1 MTDVQ
6 GDERSTGAAHA
17 PPGARWDRVL
27 GWSRREHFL
36 IGASLFRIVAGGTIL
51 IQYLINYGQRRY
63 LYGPDGV
70 WPYGRFSMELAHSRN
85 FSLYAWSSSS
95 WYFELGFHLG
105 VLAAFLWLIGWRT
118 RLLTPITFVFWWSLH
133 QRFPVLWDGG
143 DNVMQLV
150 FVYGMF
156 ANLGAHFSLDARRL
170 AGRPPPAPWLA
181 MFHNAAMIAF
191 GTQISLV
198 YMAAGLYKVQ
208 GETWRQGTA
217 VYYSFRGG
225 QFVWPGVSES
235 LYENAWI
242 TTAVSYLT
250 VFFQLSFPYLM
261 IMNRHTRTAA
271 VCIGVMFHVGIAL
284 FLGLFSFSFFMM
296 SVDLALIGDA
306 EYRALFRFLR
316 RSTGLAHAPPAQ
328 PSSVL
333 QHQGQQSH
341 TEEATQPG
349 TQRSISPATTT
360 TNVLPS

>member
-1 MTDVQ
+1 
-6 GDERSTGAAHA
+6 
-17 PPGARWDRVL
+17 
-27 GWSRREHFL
+27 
-36 IGASLFRIVAGGTIL
+36 
-51 IQYLINYGQRRY
+51 
-63 LYGPDGV
+63 
-70 WPYGRFSMELAHSRN
+70 
-85 FSLYAWSSSS
+85 
-95 WYFELGFHLG
+95 
-105 VLAAFLWLIGWRT
+105 
-118 RLLTPITFVFWWSLH
+118 
-133 QRFPVLWDGG
+133 VLWDGG

-150 FVYGMF
+150 FIYGIF

-170 AGRPPPAPWLA
+170 VGRPPPPPWLA

-191 GTQISLV
+191 GAQISLV

-225 QFVWPGVSES
+225 QFIWPGVSES
-235 LYENAWI
+235 LYQNAWI
-242 TTAVSYLT
+242 TTAVSYST

-296 SVDLALIGDA
+296 SVDLALIGDE

-316 RSTGLAHAPPAQ
+316 RSAGLAHAPPAQ

-333 QHQGQQSH
+333 QYAGQQPH
-341 TEEATQPG
+341 TEEATRPEDQPSNSLE
-349 TQRSISPATTT
+349 TKP
-360 TNVLPS
+360 TNVLAS

>member
-1 MTDVQ
+1 
-6 GDERSTGAAHA
+6 
-17 PPGARWDRVL
+17 
-27 GWSRREHFL
+27 
-36 IGASLFRIVAGGTIL
+36 
-51 IQYLINYGQRRY
+51 
-63 LYGPDGV
+63 
-70 WPYGRFSMELAHSRN
+70 
-85 FSLYAWSSSS
+85 
-95 WYFELGFHLG
+95 
-105 VLAAFLWLIGWRT
+105 
-118 RLLTPITFVFWWSLH
+118 
-133 QRFPVLWDGG
+133 
-143 DNVMQLV
+143 
-150 FVYGMF
+150 
-156 ANLGAHFSLDARRL
+156 
-170 AGRPPPAPWLA
+170 
-181 MFHNAAMIAF
+181 MIAF
-191 GTQISLV
+191 GAQISLV

-225 QFVWPGVSES
+225 QFIWPGVSES

-242 TTAVSYLT
+242 TTALSYLT

-316 RSTGLAHAPPAQ
+316 RSAGLAHAPPAQ

-349 TQRSISPATTT
+349 KSTIDLTSNKT